1 MKKALAMALLASLSI
16 GTVVPAYA
24 ANGQGMGYGRED
36 TVNVND
42 YSTDNW
48 DRFSFNYQFASGME
62 TKQDFGTPTPTD
74 EPARNPQLENI
85 RRNKDAAYLPPAYGV
100 FSGNI
105 PTDRSSPYHE
115 NETPVYAANHT
126 NTSIDYNG
134 ISDAASA
141 SGTGS
146 NGNAGG
152 VLSSTSLM
160 QNRGE
165 NERYTE
171 AKYYN
176 DGSIGTIQIPEL
188 KLKVSVFEGETN
200 ENMKKGVG
208 HFEFTSAWDGNVA
221 IAGHNRGSAGHL
233 NGIWKLHNG
242 DEIIYTTKYGKR
254 VYEVYSIEKISDTDY
269 SLLSWSDRNIITLI
283 TCVENVSG
291 QRWAVQAAEKR

>member
-1 MKKALAMALLASLSI
+1 MKRAFAMALLLSLSI
-16 GTVVPAYA
+16 GTTAYA
-24 ANGQGMGYGRED
+24 SNGQGMGYGRED

-62 TKQDFGTPTPTD
+62 TKDDFGTPTPTD

-105 PTDRSSPYHE
+105 PTERSSLYHD
-115 NETPVYAANHT
+115 NETPTYASNVT

-134 ISDAASA
+134 IMDTASA
-141 SGTGS
+141 GGAGSTGDT
-146 NGNAGG
+146 
-152 VLSSTSLM
+152 LPSTSLM
-160 QNRGE
+160 QNNGAE
-165 NERYTE
+165 ERNTE
-171 AKYYN
+171 AKYYD
-176 DGSIGTIQIPEL
+176 DGSIGKLQIPKL
-188 KLKVSVFEGETN
+188 DLKVTVYEGETN
-200 ENMKKGVG
+200 ESMKKGVG
-208 HFEFTSAWDGNVA
+208 HFAFTSAWDGNVA
-221 IAGHNRGSAGHL
+221 ISGHNRGSSGHL
-233 NGIWKLHNG
+233 NGILKLKDG

-254 VYEVYSIEKISDTDY
+254 TYEVYSIEKISDTDH

-291 QRWAVQAAEKR
+291 QRWAVQAAEKK